1 MDNQH
6 RLIKG
11 YKELSPE
18 QIDLM
23 NKIKEK
29 GAEVGALVD
38 ELKDLRV
45 NSALDQRWVSIGAT
59 HLQEG
64 FMALTR
70 SVAKPDFF

>member
-1 MDNQH
+1 LDNQH
-6 RLIKG
+6 RQIKG
-11 YKELSPE
+11 YKELDQA
-18 QIDLM
+18 QIHLM

-38 ELKDLRV
+38 ELKNLRV